1 MLPTYIFFKKW
12 WSKIEIF
19 GLEQSYGRREYIA
32 KHFDDNAF
40 DLYPMYMH
48 YVEETICCN
57 MVDSWLC
64 IDVGL
69 VWDYSTSLLT
79 LSHQLKKIWSF

>member
-32 KHFDDNAF
+32 KHFDDNAC
-40 DLYPMYMH
+40 DLFPMYMH

-64 IDVGL
+64 IDHRACLGL
-69 VWDYSTSLLT
+69 FYVSANSVPPT
-79 LSHQLKKIWSF
+79 